1 MQIRRIKNFLKN
13 TGYELSP
20 GDEALT
26 LLAQGGSD
34 RKFYRALT
42 GRGAFVVMTAPAF
55 RFEIRAFLDV
65 GAYLHGCGVGVPEII
80 HHDDEGQLVLLED
93 VGDESLYALLQ
104 RTADRTKVMGLYR
117 QVLAAL
123 ARLQMKATPRM
134 RTCNYLKN
142 RTFGYEALRC
152 ETDYFTECFLK
163 GYCGI
168 EIKHESQLDDELQS
182 LAGAIAA
189 EPRYFMHRDFQSKNI
204 HFKDGRVRIIDFQT
218 ATCGLLQYDLASLLK
233 DAYAPLSPAERQELI
248 GLYLQELAD
257 TWGLA
262 LDAHDFTATFHRAGL
277 QRTMQALG
285 AFAFLSMRK
294 GRTGFVQYI
303 PAGLATLQEALKLL
317 PEYPALEDLAAR
329 AALRIQPAGREE
341 NISPAH
347 NDRFTG
353 IES

>member
-1 MQIRRIKNFLKN
+1 MRRIKNFLKN

-42 GRGAFVVMTAPAF
+42 DRGAFVVMTAPAF

-65 GAYLHGCGVGVPEII
+65 GAYLNGCGVGVPEII

-104 RTADRTKVMGLYR
+104 RTADRNQVLELYR

-142 RTFGYEALRC
+142 RSFGYEALRW

-168 EIKHESQLDDELQS
+168 EIEHESQLDDELQN
-182 LAGAIAA
+182 LAVTIAA

-233 DAYAPLSPAERQELI
+233 DAYAPLSPVERQELI
-248 GLYLQELAD
+248 GFYVQELVD
-257 TWGLA
+257 TWGLV
-262 LDAHDFTATFHRAGL
+262 LDAEAFTTIFHRAGL

-294 GRTGFVQYI
+294 GKSEFVQYI
-303 PAGLATLQEALKLL
+303 PAGLATLRQALALF
-317 PEYPALEDLAAR
+317 PEYPALGELAAM
-329 AALRIQPAGREE
+329 AGLRIQPTGRVA
-341 NISPAH
+341 S
-347 NDRFTG
+347 
-353 IES
+353 

>member
-1 MQIRRIKNFLKN
+1 MQSEHYERRIKNFLKN
-13 TGYELSP
+13 AGYALNP
-20 GDEALT
+20 GDEALS

-42 GRGAFVVMTAPAF
+42 DRGSFVVMTAPAF
-55 RFEIRAFLDV
+55 RYEIRAFLDV
-65 GAYLHGCGVGVPEII
+65 GAYLHGCNVGVPEII
-80 HHDDEGQLVLLED
+80 HHDDEGQLVLIED

-104 RTADRTKVMGLYR
+104 DMPDRRQVMGLYR

-123 ARLQMKATPRM
+123 ARLQMKATEQM

-142 RTFGYEALRC
+142 RSFGYEALRW

-168 EIKHESQLDDELQS
+168 EIEHESELDYELRS
-182 LAGAIAA
+182 LADAIAA

-204 HFKDGRVRIIDFQT
+204 HFKDGHVRIIDFQT
-218 ATCGLLQYDLASLLK
+218 ATCGLLQYDVASLLK
-233 DAYAPLSPAERQELI
+233 DAYAPLEPAERQELVCF
-248 GLYLQELAD
+248 YVQELAG

-262 LDAHDFTATFHRAGL
+262 LDADAFISMFHRAGL

-294 GRTGFVQYI
+294 GKTEFKQYI
-303 PAGLATLQEALKLL
+303 PAGLATLCEALAQF
-317 PEYPALEDLAAR
+317 PEYPALGDLSAL
-329 AALRIQPAGREE
+329 AALRIQPAGRV
-341 NISPAH
+341 IA
-347 NDRFTG
+347 
-353 IES
+353 